1 VRKDIEE
8 EVRENQDGTSTTWYV
23 YQEIAIDKDIYY
35 ASIASVS
42 DKIADIENALCDLS
56 EEG

>member
-1 VRKDIEE
+1 MRKDIEE

-35 ASIASVS
+35 ASIASIS
-42 DKIADIENALCDLS
+42 DKIADIENALCDFS